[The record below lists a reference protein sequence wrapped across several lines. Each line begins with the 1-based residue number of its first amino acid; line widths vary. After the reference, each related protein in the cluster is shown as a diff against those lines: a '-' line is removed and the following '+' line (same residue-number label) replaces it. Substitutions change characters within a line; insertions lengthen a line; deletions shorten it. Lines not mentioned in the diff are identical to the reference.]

1 MEKEKIGFGIVGC
14 GMIAPV
20 HADVLKEVEN
30 GELVAVCDRVEERAR
45 TFAEKY
51 GCAYHSDLS
60 DMLDRDDV
68 HVVSVCAP
76 PGFHRE
82 IVEVCADAGKHVIV
96 EKPMET
102 TLERA
107 DAMIEACE
115 KAGVKLA
122 VIFQNRFK
130 KAVIH
135 LKRAVERGTLG
146 RLILGDVYVKWFRPQ
161 SYYDV
166 SPWRGT
172 WAIEGG
178 GAMINQSIHSIDLL
192 QWIMGPVES
201 LYANTATYHKI
212 EAEDLAVANLKFK
225 NGALG
230 VIEGSTALHPGIP
243 ERLEIHGRRGT
254 VILEAG
260 TTKMW
265 EIFDAVPDDKPDIS
279 EEAFGTGASDPMAFP
294 ILWHKAQIQDMI
306 YAIREDRPPAVDG
319 REGRK
324 ALEIVRAI
332 YQSAKTGKIVRV
344 PVKE

>member
-1 MEKEKIGFGIVGC
+1 MKKERIGFGIVGC

-20 HADVLKEVEN
+20 HADVLEEVEN
-30 GELVAVCDRVEERAR
+30 GDLVAVCDKVEERAK

-51 GCAYHSDLS
+51 GCPYYTDLNE
-60 DMLDRDDV
+60 MLARDDL

-76 PGFHRE
+76 PGFHKE
-82 IVEVCADAGKHVIV
+82 IVEACADAGKHAIV

-107 DAMIEACE
+107 DAMIEACDR
-115 KAGVKLA
+115 AGVKLG

-135 LKRAVERGTLG
+135 LKRAVENGALG

-161 SYYDV
+161 SYYDI

-172 WAIEGG
+172 WAVEGG
-178 GAMINQSIHSIDLL
+178 GAMINQAIHTIDLL

-201 LYANTATYHKI
+201 LYANMATYHQI

-230 VIEGSTALHPGIP
+230 VIEGSTALHPGVP

-265 EIFDAVPDDKPDIS
+265 EIFEGGPEDKPDIS
-279 EEAFGTGASDPMAFP
+279 EETFGTGASDPMAFP
-294 ILWHKAQIQDMI
+294 ILWHKTQLQDMVN
-306 YAIREDRPPAVDG
+306 AILEDRPPAVDG

-324 ALEIVRAI
+324 ALEIVQAI
-332 YQSAKTGKIVRV
+332 YQSAKTGEIVRF
-344 PVKE
+344 PLK